1 MANLEE
7 LLKKAAKGKG
17 LVGSGLMS
25 QMVRTVAALDY
36 EDLVKAVPDFLPR
49 LGEVLEARAPEME
62 EIDVEKA
69 TDFMLKYLP
78 KIVKK
83 VTSSDAEI
91 KNELAATED
100 MTFNVKAGN
109 ILEMCVKIKKGKI
122 ALSPGLAEER
132 DFFIDV
138 PTGELLR
145 LMTGEEDA
153 ISGFMG
159 GGIAMWRD
167 GDEGDMTKAM
177 SILPLIT
184 VVLEKLGLERMM

>member
-36 EDLVKAVPDFLPR
+36 EDLVKAAPDFLPR
-49 LGEVLEARAPEME
+49 LGEVLEARAPEKE

-78 KIVKK
+78 KIIKK
-83 VTSSDAEI
+83 VTTADTEI

-109 ILEMCVKIKKGKI
+109 ILETCVKIKKGKI
-122 ALSPGLAEER
+122 SLSPGLSEER
-132 DFFIDV
+132 DFFIDI
-138 PTGELLR
+138 PTRELLR
-145 LMTGEEDA
+145 LMTGEEDPMA
-153 ISGFMG
+153 GFMG
-159 GGIAMWRD
+159 GSIAMWRD

-177 SILPLIT
+177 SVLPLIS
-184 VVLEKLGLERMM
+184 VVLEKLGL